1 MLRSVDS
8 DNNQTEETN
17 MSIENAIL
25 ELAAAIRHLAASNV
39 GQLQADLKKSQMMV
53 GVHLQEAM
61 ESGRKLKEATS
72 DTIEQDVT
80 KVETDAKAEKQS
92 AAKQAIADA
101 LELAKA
107 AKAKEAA
114 AAPVVEETDPLLGD
128 GGAAAEL
135 DYEKD
140 VKPLLVKVGKDKQ
153 QLVELLGK
161 FNAKN
166 GAGIAKADYPAVVA
180 AANKIIG
187 G

>member
-1 MLRSVDS
+1 
-8 DNNQTEETN
+8 

-25 ELAAAIRHLAASNV
+25 ELAAAIRYAADKNTTRIAGFHPALAAPYGEV
-39 GQLQADLKKSQMMV
+39 CATLT
-53 GVHLQEAM
+53 EAA
-61 ESGRKLKEATS
+61 ELEKAVAQVEA
-72 DTIEQDVT
+72 
-80 KVETDAKAEKQS
+80 DAKAEKQS

-101 LELAKA
+101 L
-107 AKAKEAA
+107 AKAKAEKEAE
-114 AAPVVEETDPLLGD
+114 AAPVVEETDPLLD
-128 GGAAAEL
+128 DAPVEL

-140 VKPLLVKVGKDKQ
+140 VKPLLVKVGRDKQ
-153 QLVELLGK
+153 QLVDLLGK